1 MKKIY
6 KYNIVGLDCA
16 NCARNLEIKLN
27 EVKNLKNVVVNFATS
42 KLSFES
48 DKNIDLKELNKIVKK
63 VDKNITIVENNN
75 LTNQKKYNIITL
87 LIGVLLGIV
96 GCLFNIPEVLEQIL
110 LVISYFLLLYKTGIK
125 AVNLLVKNRTID
137 ENILIIISCLGA
149 YLLGQNL
156 EGIMVI
162 TLYIIGKILE
172 EKAINNTRNSIN
184 ELLILK
190 PDFANKK
197 EQGKI
202 VEIPVE
208 DVKKNDIIVIKK
220 GEKVPVDGIVV
231 KGSTLL
237 DASMLTGEQEHVS
250 VKENDN
256 VLSGEINVEN
266 LIEVKVVNEFK
277 ESTISRILSL
287 VEDATDKKSHVET
300 LVTKISKIYTPTVLF
315 LAVLIT
321 LLLPNLLSISFNQ
334 SFYRGLTFL
343 VISCPCAIAISVPLS
358 YFTGIGVSS
367 KNGILIK
374 GSNYLDNLVHMN
386 KLIFDK
392 TGTLTTGTFEVSN
405 IKIFD
410 SKYSKEKIIEMLIK
424 GEINSSHPVA
434 NSILKL
440 SNEKVDNS
448 DIKNF
453 KEINGKGISY
463 ELGNDIVKIGNSKM
477 CECKNETTL
486 HLNVNG
492 IHVASIDI
500 NDGIKSDGFDSIK
513 KLNDYNIE
521 TYMFTGDKKNI
532 ALEIGRR
539 IGISNI
545 SYEMLPT
552 DKYYEYEK
560 IKKKD
565 DIVGFVGDGIND
577 APVLK
582 RADIGIA
589 MGGVGSTIAI
599 ESSDIVLMSDEI
611 KKIPLAIKISKYTN
625 LIIKQNLFF
634 AIGMKLTVLILS
646 TLGLATMWFAVFADT
661 GVTLI
666 TILNTL
672 RIFKKFSCKNK
683 RKET

>member
-27 EVKNLKNVVVNFATS
+27 EVKNLKYVVVNFATS

-63 VDKNITIVENNN
+63 VDKNITIVENNT

-237 DASMLTGEQEHVS
+237 DASMLTGEQEHV
-250 VKENDN
+250 
-256 VLSGEINVEN
+256 
-266 LIEVKVVNEFK
+266 
-277 ESTISRILSL
+277 
-287 VEDATDKKSHVET
+287 
-300 LVTKISKIYTPTVLF
+300 
-315 LAVLIT
+315 
-321 LLLPNLLSISFNQ
+321 
-334 SFYRGLTFL
+334 
-343 VISCPCAIAISVPLS
+343 
-358 YFTGIGVSS
+358 
-367 KNGILIK
+367 
-374 GSNYLDNLVHMN
+374 
-386 KLIFDK
+386 
-392 TGTLTTGTFEVSN
+392 
-405 IKIFD
+405 
-410 SKYSKEKIIEMLIK
+410 
-424 GEINSSHPVA
+424 
-434 NSILKL
+434 
-440 SNEKVDNS
+440 
-448 DIKNF
+448 
-453 KEINGKGISY
+453 
-463 ELGNDIVKIGNSKM
+463 
-477 CECKNETTL
+477 
-486 HLNVNG
+486 
-492 IHVASIDI
+492 
-500 NDGIKSDGFDSIK
+500 
-513 KLNDYNIE
+513 
-521 TYMFTGDKKNI
+521 
-532 ALEIGRR
+532 
-539 IGISNI
+539 
-545 SYEMLPT
+545 
-552 DKYYEYEK
+552 
-560 IKKKD
+560 
-565 DIVGFVGDGIND
+565 
-577 APVLK
+577 
-582 RADIGIA
+582 
-589 MGGVGSTIAI
+589 
-599 ESSDIVLMSDEI
+599 
-611 KKIPLAIKISKYTN
+611 
-625 LIIKQNLFF
+625 
-634 AIGMKLTVLILS
+634 
-646 TLGLATMWFAVFADT
+646 
-661 GVTLI
+661 
-666 TILNTL
+666 
-672 RIFKKFSCKNK
+672 
-683 RKET
+683 